1 MDATALHAA
10 VWNNKKEIVEL
21 LLQHGANVNATA
33 GELVWNKK
41 EGDREIER
49 DVGKERREEGTKR
62 TMINLD
68 EGKDSTRSK
77 GAS

>member
-1 MDATALHAA
+1 M
-10 VWNNKKEIVEL
+10 EL
-21 LLQHGANVNATA
+21 LLQHGAHVNATA
-33 GELVWNKK
+33 GEMVWNGIG
-41 EGDREIER
+41 GDREIER
-49 DVGKERREEGTKR
+49 DVAKEGKEEGTKR

>member
-1 MDATALHAA
+1 M
-10 VWNNKKEIVEL
+10 EL
-21 LLQHGANVNATA
+21 ILQHGANVNATA
-33 GELVWNKK
+33 GQFVWN
-41 EGDREIER
+41 ENGGDREIER
-49 DVGKERREEGTKR
+49 DVAKEGKEEGTKR